1 MAGSPEARRT
11 WLYLRGPYFAAYLL
25 AILLAVTSRPVGPES
40 YFWKAALGILGL
52 TALVGSVTSFVV
64 AGLGKV
70 SPRLV
75 RIETLEVTSLRM
87 FVLVQVAYG
96 FYVLSI
102 TTFPDR
108 ALYHLLLGAMAAGAL
123 QSLTWRTKV
132 PRSSDAN

>member
-25 AILLAVTSRPVGPES
+25 AILLAATARPYGPES
-40 YFWKAALGILGL
+40 YFWRVALGILGA
-52 TALVGSVTSFVV
+52 TALIGSVTSFVV

-75 RIETLEVTSLRM
+75 RVETLEVTSLRL
-87 FVLVQVAYG
+87 FVLVQGAYG
-96 FYVLSI
+96 LYVLSI
-102 TTFPDR
+102 TTVPDR

-123 QSLTWRTKV
+123 QSLTWRTKA
-132 PRSSDAN
+132 PRSSDAH